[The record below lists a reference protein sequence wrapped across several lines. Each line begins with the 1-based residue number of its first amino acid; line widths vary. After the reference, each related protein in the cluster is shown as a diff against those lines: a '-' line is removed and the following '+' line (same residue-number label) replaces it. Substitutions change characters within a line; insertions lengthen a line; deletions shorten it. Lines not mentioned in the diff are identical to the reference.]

1 MDTAESVSVDNGV
14 AESVSMDNGVAESVS
29 MDNGV
34 AVAKNLNIFSNY
46 IFLTNTR
53 NKRAALLWEFLAN
66 LFLYRLLCSKTPN
79 QFIVYTTHFRSVY
92 VPKSRAL

>member
-46 IFLTNTR
+46 IFLTSTR
-53 NKRAALLWEFLAN
+53 NKRAALL
-66 LFLYRLLCSKTPN
+66 
-79 QFIVYTTHFRSVY
+79 
-92 VPKSRAL
+92 